1 MKTLRDAVYGLA
13 VADALGVPVEFSDRG
28 TFHVTDM
35 TGYGTYYQPPGTWSD
50 DTSMTLATCFS
61 IKRKKGVDPSD
72 IMECF
77 RAWKTEGK
85 FTADGV
91 MFDIGWTTSQAISQG
106 FGLTDIS
113 SNGNGSLMRI
123 IPLAFVPGITDE
135 EVREV
140 SALTHGH
147 EISKEACVIYINI
160 AKRLLAGM
168 DVMEA
173 VRASV
178 NDSAGE
184 VFARLPGIHE
194 LPEEEIKSSGYVV
207 DTLEAA
213 VWALATTKSY
223 EECAL
228 RAVNLGKD
236 TDTVGAVAGALAG
249 ILYGYEGIP
258 DKWIKILRNK
268 ELIEECLF
276 S

>member
-13 VADALGVPVEFSDRG
+13 VADALGVPVEFSYRG
-28 TFHVTDM
+28 TFQVTDM
-35 TGYGTYYQPPGTWSD
+35 TGYGTYHQPPGTWSD

-61 IKRKKGVDPSD
+61 IRRKGGIDLSD

-77 RAWKTEGK
+77 RAWESEGK

-91 MFDIGWTTSQAISQG
+91 MFDIGNTTSMAISQG

-123 IPLAFVPGITDE
+123 IPLAFVPNATDE
-135 EVREV
+135 QIRQV

-147 EISKEACVIYINI
+147 LISKEACVIYVGI
-160 AKRLLAGM
+160 ARKLLAGM
-168 DVMEA
+168 SVTEA
-173 VRASV
+173 VRESV
-178 NDSAGE
+178 PDDRLEGFE
-184 VFARLPGIHE
+184 RLPVIHQ
-194 LPEEEIKSSGYVV
+194 LPEEDIKSSGYVV

-223 EECAL
+223 EECVL
-228 RAVNLGKD
+228 KAVNLGHD

-249 ILYGYEGIP
+249 ILYGYEAIP
-258 DKWIKILRNK
+258 ARWIETLRNK
-268 ELIEECLF
+268 PLIEECLF
-276 S
+276 A